1 MERRYVIMITS
12 FALIFI
18 FLFTGIW
25 AFTEYIGDGS
35 WNERI
40 FIGSGIGAGASI
52 VVFLGS
58 AIWSIV
64 KGLRK

>member
-1 MERRYVIMITS
+1 MIIS
-12 FALIFI
+12 FFLTFI
-18 FLFTGIW
+18 FYILAIW

-35 WNERI
+35 WNETI
-40 FIGSGIGAGASI
+40 LIGSGIGVIVSI
-52 VVFLGS
+52 ITFLSS